1 MATSAAAIAPQANEG
16 RDRVLRHARELFAE
30 RGYDGVSMQQ
40 IAAATGMT
48 KAALYYHF
56 RDKEELFGHVMRLE
70 MDRVERGL
78 GGVLSNEGSLRDH
91 LEGVAVAAFGWF
103 QSDFGR
109 LVGDLKLHV
118 SVACQR
124 EIGCNVQAPYT
135 VLRPRF
141 ARAMAE
147 GELRA
152 DLDPELMV
160 SLFLGLLWTQ
170 MQQARLDEAPPSAE
184 LAATIVDVLLCGIAA
199 RPCGPGAAAPTA

>member
-1 MATSAAAIAPQANEG
+1 MVMIAAAIAPVAAEG
-16 RDRVLRHARELFAE
+16 RDRVLRHAREFFAE

-40 IAAATGMT
+40 IAVAAGMT

-70 MDRVERGL
+70 MERVERVL
-78 GGVLSNEGSLRDH
+78 GAVVSDEGSLRDH

-103 QSDFGR
+103 RSDFGR

-141 ARAMAE
+141 ARAVAE

-152 DLDPELMV
+152 DLDLDLIV
-160 SLFLGLLWTQ
+160 SLFLGLLWSQ
-170 MQQARLDEAPPSAE
+170 MQQARIDEAPPGAE
-184 LAATIVDVLLCGIAA
+184 LAAAIVDVLLCGISA
-199 RPCGPGAAAPTA
+199 RPCGPGAAG